1 MCLFLIRN
9 RMFCSSNG
17 LTMVFGAP
25 RGDLRIWEKPGRV
38 RSSRSFRGN
47 RIRDQNKPPARGLQ
61 FIEIWIGQ
69 LSLERKRVPSL
80 FLHGW
85 NHWRGWK
92 PYRWSRRNWLV
103 LQRSTSS
110 IKRWPW
116 ATNQLWF
123 WFSRKRST
131 STLFWIIFR
140 KIIPENF
147 NAPIL
152 LKLWEVPFKPEEVRA
167 ALGELI

>member
-1 MCLFLIRN
+1 MFLFLIRN
-9 RMFCSSNG
+9 ACFAHQTDWQWFLVHPGWLSGFGRNPRRM
-17 LTMVFGAP
+17 
-25 RGDLRIWEKPGRV
+25 
-38 RSSRSFRGN
+38 RSSGSFRGN

-69 LSLERKRVPSL
+69 LSLERKRIPSL

-103 LQRSTSS
+103 LQRSTPST
-110 IKRWPW
+110 KRWPW
-116 ATNQLWF
+116 AANQLWF

-131 STLFWIIFR
+131 STIFWIIFR

-147 NAPIL
+147 KAPIL
-152 LKLWEVPFKPEEVRA
+152 LKLMGA
-167 ALGELI
+167 TGMGL